1 MNNFQAELQTR
12 LDNPAVSAA
21 EILTYL
27 EMAKRDV
34 DSGLYGDNAYNS
46 QVLDTACHLLS
57 LDNKFPEISSSQ
69 SKRHIDELC
78 GKRSRAMAQTHN
90 RAQAGASHRT
100 RIMMLR
106 GLPSLAAR
114 RIRGYNL

>member
-1 MNNFQAELQTR
+1 MIYTDEQFLAELTTR

-57 LDNKFPEISSSQ
+57 LDNKFPEISSISQ
-69 SKRHIDELC
+69 NGTS
-78 GKRSRAMAQTHN
+78 TN
-90 RAQAGASHRT
+90 FAGNDSERW
-100 RIMMLR
+100 R
-106 GLPSLAAR
+106 R
-114 RIRGYNL
+114 RITERRQAILIGLEL